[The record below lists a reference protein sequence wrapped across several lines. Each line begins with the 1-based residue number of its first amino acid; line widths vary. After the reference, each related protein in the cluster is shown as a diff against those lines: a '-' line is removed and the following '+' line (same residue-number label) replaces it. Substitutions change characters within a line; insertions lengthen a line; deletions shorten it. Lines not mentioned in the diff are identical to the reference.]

1 MLRMR
6 LRRTGAKKKPKYRFV
21 IMESQSKRDGAFVD
35 WLGFYDPLTNPPTVR
50 VNEDRVRHWL
60 GLGVSMSDTVR
71 GLLRRNGVEGVPA
84 GPERVR
90 GGGEKAKAVEAKPA
104 SPKAAVAVAEPA
116 EKTEAAEA
124 VAEPAEK
131 PEAVAEPAEQP
142 EAAVAEPAEE
152 AEAAVAVAEQEEPA
166 AATAAASDESKAEAE
181 EAEPAGAKRTRSR
194 KQE

>member
-124 VAEPAEK
+124 VAEPSAKTEAVAEPAETPEAVAEPAAK
-131 PEAVAEPAEQP
+131 PEAVAEPE
-142 EAAVAEPAEE
+142 EPAEASA
-152 AEAAVAVAEQEEPA
+152 AEP
-166 AATAAASDESKAEAE
+166 AASDESTKASEA
-181 EAEPAGAKRTRSR
+181 AEPTGARQTRSR